1 MNIQF
6 EHKGQKIT
14 AKIISSFDAIT
25 DAMIVFPDSNLGEL
39 GWSIFFQRKENKWT
53 SESFLKEKYPT
64 TYSSLLSQVNSIQ
77 WQSSELQTNVNTH
90 ESF

>member
-39 GWSIFFQRKENKWT
+39 GWSIFFQKKENKWT
-53 SESFLKEKYPT
+53 SESFLKEKYPI
-64 TYSSLLSQVNSIQ
+64 TYSNLLMQVNSIQ
-77 WQSSELQTNVNTH
+77 WQSSETQADIT
-90 ESF
+90 S

>member
-6 EHKGQKIT
+6 EHKGQKVT

-64 TYSSLLSQVNSIQ
+64 TYSSLLTQVNSIQ
-77 WQSSELQTNVNTH
+77 WQGFESQTNV
-90 ESF
+90 SAPRKF